1 MCLLNISKMCLRL
14 VVDIIHKLPLLLMAV
29 ERKLT
34 GDTQRFV
41 SGFVQGGQGS
51 YCGIIA
57 GQNP

>member
-1 MCLLNISKMCLRL
+1 
-14 VVDIIHKLPLLLMAV
+14 MAV

-51 YCGIIA
+51 
-57 GQNP
+57 